1 MRLDKFICKSTELT
15 RNKAKKL
22 LKSGEIRVNGEI
34 AKNAAMQVHENNTI
48 TVDGQALTA
57 RTSRYFMLHKVVD
70 SICSNVDE
78 VYPSVLHFL
87 DVDKAFDLH
96 IAGRLDADTTGLV
109 LITDDGRW
117 SHNVISPKKDCQKIY
132 RVWLRNSIKADKA
145 AALIEQFKHGI
156 QLQGEASLTRPAVL
170 ELVYNSDL
178 PSRVPNQKLHAEL
191 DKESNK
197 EFDKELSN
205 ESDGAVNE
213 VLLTITEGKYHQV
226 KRMFAAVGNK
236 VVGLHREQ
244 IGEIK
249 LADLPQGQ
257 WRALTPAEVV
267 LFS

>member
-15 RNKAKKL
+15 RNEAKKL
-22 LKSGEIRVNGEI
+22 LKSGEVRVNGEI

-48 TVDGQALTA
+48 TIDGQVLTA

-78 VYPSVLHFL
+78 IYPSVLNFI

-117 SHNVISPKKDCQKIY
+117 SHNVISPKKACQKTY
-132 RVWLRNSIKADKA
+132 RVWLRDAICADKSVE
-145 AALIEQFKHGI
+145 LIEQFKEGL
-156 QLQGEASLTRPAVL
+156 QLQGESSLTRPAVL
-170 ELVYNSDL
+170 ALVMDDDL
-178 PSRVPNQKLHAEL
+178 FAN
-191 DKESNK
+191 ESN
-197 EFDKELSN
+197 E
-205 ESDGAVNE
+205 VTNE

-226 KRMFAAVGNK
+226 KRMFAAVGNR
-236 VVGLHREQ
+236 VIGLHREQ
-244 IGEIK
+244 IGGIELGD
-249 LADLPQGQ
+249 LAPGE
-257 WRALTPAEVV
+257 WRELTTEEVA

>member
-15 RNKAKKL
+15 RNEAKKL
-22 LKSGEIRVNGEI
+22 LKSGDVRVNGEV

-48 TVDGQALTA
+48 TVDGQVLTP
-57 RTSRYFMLHKVVD
+57 RTSRYFMLHKMVD

-117 SHNVISPKKDCQKIY
+117 SHNVISPKKDCSKTY
-132 RVWLRNSIKADKA
+132 RVWLRNAINDDKADE
-145 AALIEQFKHGI
+145 LIAQFKQGL
-156 QLQGEASLTRPAVL
+156 QLQGESSLTRPAIL
-170 ELVYNSDL
+170 EKVTDD
-178 PSRVPNQKLHAEL
+178 Q
-191 DKESNK
+191 
-197 EFDKELSN
+197 
-205 ESDGAVNE
+205 

-244 IGEIK
+244 IGGIELGD
-249 LADLPQGQ
+249 LAPGQ
-257 WRALTPAEVV
+257 WRSLTEQEVALFDPTPNK
-267 LFS
+267 

>member
-15 RNKAKKL
+15 RNEAKKL
-22 LKSGEIRVNGEI
+22 LKSGEVRVNGEV
-34 AKNAAMQVHENNTI
+34 AKNAAMQVHENNHITI
-48 TVDGQALTA
+48 DDKVLTA

-87 DVDKAFDLH
+87 EVDKAFDLH

-117 SHNVISPKKDCQKIY
+117 SHNVISPKKECRKTY
-132 RVWLRNSIKADKA
+132 RVWLKNALSADKA
-145 AALIEQFKHGI
+145 ADVIEQFKQGV
-156 QLQGEASLTRPAVL
+156 QLQGESSLTRPAIL

-178 PSRVPNQKLHAEL
+178 PSRVPSRGSNQKFNKEL
-191 DKESNK
+191 DTEP
-197 EFDKELSN
+197 
-205 ESDGAVNE
+205 DGAVDE

-244 IGEIK
+244 IGDIK
-249 LADLPQGQ
+249 LADLPAGQ
-257 WRALTPAEVV
+257 WRALTSAEVA